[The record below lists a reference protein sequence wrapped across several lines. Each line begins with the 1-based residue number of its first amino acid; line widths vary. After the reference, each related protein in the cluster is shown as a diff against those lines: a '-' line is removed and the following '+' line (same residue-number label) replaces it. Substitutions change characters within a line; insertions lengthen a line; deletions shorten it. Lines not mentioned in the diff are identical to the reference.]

1 MELAFEKNAVDHLQ
15 KLVCQ
20 VASQE
25 ETAETVVPDSL
36 PDVGRIVGCWGVPV
50 IRSKEWRQNG
60 MGASGGIS
68 AWVLYVPEEGGPARQ
83 VSVYL
88 PFTVKWEFPPTEQEG
103 QMRVSCRLRSIDAR
117 MVNSRKILV
126 RASLACQGEAYCPGQ
141 AVFYTLPAPP
151 KELEVLRQRLPLQ
164 LPTELTEKSFLLDE
178 ELELPGGAP
187 AVREMVSYQVRP
199 MVTDAKVLG
208 EKAVFKGTCGL
219 HFLYMT
225 PEDRLAVWDFEL
237 PFSQYTELS
246 RVYDQEEELQIEP
259 VLTGVEVTADEEGRR
274 LRLKCSVAAQCLVL
288 AKQTVDL
295 VQDLYSLRC
304 GVTPQLQ
311 RLPMKSRLDRQQLR
325 EQAESSFPW
334 RVGRSLTAPSP
345 RICRRSAGKGR
356 RWRLSLPSGVV
367 CCITTSPESFRGGPP
382 TRRPCP
388 GSVWPMGAPVRP
400 PVRSPVPCSGLPAAA
415 LPRFVRPWR

>member
-1 MELAFEKNAVDHLQ
+1 M
-15 KLVCQ
+15 
-20 VASQE
+20 
-25 ETAETVVPDSL
+25 
-36 PDVGRIVGCWGVPV
+36 
-50 IRSKEWRQNG
+50 
-60 MGASGGIS
+60 
-68 AWVLYVPEEGGPARQ
+68 
-83 VSVYL
+83 
-88 PFTVKWEFPPTEQEG
+88 
-103 QMRVSCRLRSIDAR
+103 
-117 MVNSRKILV
+117 
-126 RASLACQGEAYCPGQ
+126 
-141 AVFYTLPAPP
+141 
-151 KELEVLRQRLPLQ
+151 LRQRLPLQ

-325 EQAESSFPW
+325 EQAESSFPLEGGTLIDSTVSPDLPKIRREGEEMEIESPVW
-334 RVGRSLTAPSP
+334 CSVLYYDESGELQGRSAHTSALSRIRLADGCTCEASSQISGPLQWSSGGGSATIRAPMEVTVDSFGSGDLEMIAGAELSEPGKPDPDRPSLIVRAPLAGRACGSWP
-345 RICRRSAGKGR
+345 RHAAQRWKPFAVQTTCLRRAR
-356 RWRLSLPSGVV
+356 RQ
-367 CCITTSPESFRGGPP
+367 RGS
-382 TRRPCP
+382 C
-388 GSVWPMGAPVRP
+388 
-400 PVRSPVPCSGLPAAA
+400 
-415 LPRFVRPWR
+415 